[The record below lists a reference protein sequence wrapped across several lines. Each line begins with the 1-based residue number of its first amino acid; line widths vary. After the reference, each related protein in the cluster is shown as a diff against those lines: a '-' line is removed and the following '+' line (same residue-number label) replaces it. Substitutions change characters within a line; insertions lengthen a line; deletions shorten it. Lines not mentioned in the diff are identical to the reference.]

1 MAIKHIYDRAAEHFN
16 KTKKP
21 PRSKNYTE
29 NERPLRRVNEPFL
42 KLIAEPC
49 SYLYRFNG
57 CDAVRAY
64 EPDENGNYQVC
75 ITYDGYYSTRD
86 YMYRFT
92 GLTDNARLETTDGK
106 VVRLPLNWKHK
117 KQDKD
122 FTAVL
127 MFNPEG
133 KLIVEQ
139 SWHADIYKKQSNQ
152 ADKDTRKHIKQRIES
167 LVTLQMFKMPAFKAN
182 ASFDPRAGRP
192 FSNRY
197 LNINTHRTLFDGLK
211 NSDNAESEAFVKA
224 FDELSQHVFDSLVN
238 RRLYEAHGYRGYY
251 SPWHANN
258 NPNHAEEVKA
268 LQQAV
273 VENVT
278 TDDLKT
284 VLERKVLSM
293 LSLNQG
299 SDYVALPQFAESL
312 PTKFYLTNK

>member
-1 MAIKHIYDRAAEHFN
+1 MAIKTIYNRAEEHFN

-29 NERPLRRVNEPFL
+29 AERPLRRVNEPFL

-75 ITYDGYYSTRD
+75 VTYDGYYSTRD
-86 YMYRFT
+86 YMYKFT
-92 GLTDNARLETTDGK
+92 GLTDNVRLETTDGK
-106 VVRLPLNWKHK
+106 VVVLPLNWRHK

-122 FTAVL
+122 FSAVL

-152 ADKDTRKHIKQRIES
+152 ADKDTRKLIKQRIES
-167 LVTLQMFKMPAFKAN
+167 LVTLQMFKMPSFRAN
-182 ASFDPRAGRP
+182 VNVNPRLGQP
-192 FSNRY
+192 FRGAR
-197 LNINTHRTLFDGLK
+197 LTI
-211 NSDNAESEAFVKA
+211 AEHDILHNGIKGNQTDTEIFIAA
-224 FDELSQHVFDSLVN
+224 FDELAQSTFDTLVSKRIYN
-238 RRLYEAHGYRGYY
+238 EFGYGGFY
-251 SPWHANN
+251 SSWSAQQ
-258 NPNHAEEVKA
+258 NPNH
-268 LQQAV
+268 QQ
-273 VENVT
+273 EITQIKNRITDEVT
-278 TDDLKT
+278 TEDMRT
-284 VLERKVLSM
+284 ILERKVLS
-293 LSLNQG
+293 LVNLNQG